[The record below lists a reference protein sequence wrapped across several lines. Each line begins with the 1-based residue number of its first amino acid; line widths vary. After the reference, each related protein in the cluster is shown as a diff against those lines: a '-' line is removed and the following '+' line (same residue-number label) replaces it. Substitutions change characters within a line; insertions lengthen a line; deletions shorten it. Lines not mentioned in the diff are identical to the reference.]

1 MYWYFGQGATR
12 FEMNDMFWLF
22 PRYFKPSNR
31 NSVSFQV
38 LSNREKIALK
48 NAIDYYPLKDKQFT
62 QFSNLISGSNYDYPS
77 PWELQYKNT
86 DKSQLWRTHE
96 YTNNKPYSV
105 DIIPETHI
113 PIKSNIENNRQPTN
127 VSNNQ
132 NKSIV
137 KALTT
142 NMDHMNN
149 DNSIIKDNEELKKES
164 SVVLM
169 DAKSNIFVTEHK
181 LDEIELTTNDIQH
194 ENPTTAVSKHPI
206 PCNLDDVNVEYNSEL
221 HKEIRIE
228 THEIGNFISD
238 DSDSVLL
245 ELENIINQQF
255 EEQFISHQYNGAVTC
270 PSSQTNNQQSPTKNA
285 PTTTRVVANNSERNN
300 DKKKQN
306 EQYDD
311 NDKHDGHNGYNGH
324 INILPAFC
332 NHLSICDQCAGQFQF
347 QIQQRQFWQHHA
359 SFLQQEV
366 RSKSEYHLSFQT
378 LLSKAVQRSCKKNK
392 KNNKKR
398 KSKSNQFHVR
408 QNDDIN
414 SYAIQS
420 SIANVFISHQLSKE
434 IIPKIVKV
442 QMSNVRAFMHAV
454 IEQMKYNDEMK
465 KDVVIKD
472 FGFNHKDTNEI
483 LYCQIQKQNHP
494 KYERKVEDKL
504 FTQKDLQLFDINL
517 PRFRGKVLLN
527 IPVEISNKLTMGRM
541 QNMFKKCPWNKIP
554 IYNRKNNSERLMFS
568 ITKEK
573 LMSKIINDDETCM
586 DMLFKSLTSNHR
598 IQNEE
603 NISIINWICNEEY
616 DTESIEQDMSDF
628 TNSNIYIQNERM

>member
-86 DKSQLWRTHE
+86 DKSQLWRTH
-96 YTNNKPYSV
+96 

-137 KALTT
+137 KPLTT
-142 NMDHMNN
+142 TNIKGSDELRKEKSVHVVSMD
-149 DNSIIKDNEELKKES
+149 DKKEKTNTS
-164 SVVLM
+164 DPST
-169 DAKSNIFVTEHK
+169 KHK
-181 LDEIELTTNDIQH
+181 TDIQAGFIRQ
-194 ENPTTAVSKHPI
+194 NPETGSI
-206 PCNLDDVNVEYNSEL
+206 PYNVDDGNVESESEANNEL
-221 HKEIRIE
+221 HKEIRTE
-228 THEIGNFISD
+228 TFDETENFISD
-238 DSDSVLL
+238 GSDSVLL

-255 EEQFISHQYNGAVTC
+255 EEPFISHQQYSGAVTC
-270 PSSQTNNQQSPTKNA
+270 PNGQTNNQHNSQTKNA
-285 PTTTRVVANNSERNN
+285 LTTTTKDVTSKSNRND
-300 DKKKQN
+300 DKNKQN
-306 EQYDD
+306 KQYDD
-311 NDKHDGHNGYNGH
+311 DDDKHDDHNGYNGH
-324 INILPAFC
+324 RNILPSFC